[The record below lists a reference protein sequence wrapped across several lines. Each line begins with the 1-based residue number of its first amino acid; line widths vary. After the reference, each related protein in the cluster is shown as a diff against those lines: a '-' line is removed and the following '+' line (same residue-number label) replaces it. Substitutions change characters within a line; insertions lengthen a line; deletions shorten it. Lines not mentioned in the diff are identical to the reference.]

1 MRNVEAAHVLAL
13 TPRLA
18 PRYVQGE
25 RRVALLYALKV
36 VGIAINTALVAPMV
50 AVTAAIDGCRAYDL
64 SRVWATINLALCGVH
79 VDGTRR
85 ARLDPTEPYVFM
97 SNHASHF
104 DVLAV
109 VAALPEFQLRW
120 VAKRELANIPIFGW
134 AMRRAG
140 HVIIDRSNPEQALAS
155 LRAARAMM
163 DEGISVMIFPEG
175 TREGHD
181 HELLPLKKG
190 GFLLALETGVPI
202 VPIAV
207 RRSREVLPRDDWRI
221 RSGTIEVVVGE
232 PIPVEGQDRETLV
245 RRVETFLRRE
255 LGVATAAAEATHV
268 GHPRIEPAMELR

>member
-1 MRNVEAAHVLAL
+1 M
-13 TPRLA
+13 
-18 PRYVQGE
+18 
-25 RRVALLYALKV
+25 ALLYALKV
-36 VGIAINTALVAPMV
+36 VGIAINTALVAPVV
-50 AVTAAIDGCRAYDL
+50 AVADAIDGCRAYDL
-64 SRVWATINLALCGVH
+64 SRLWATINLALCGVH

-120 VAKRELANIPIFGW
+120 VAKRELADIPIFGW

-140 HVIIDRSNPEQALAS
+140 HVIIDRSNPEQALES
-155 LRAARAMM
+155 LRAARTMM
-163 DEGISVMIFPEG
+163 DAGISVMIFPEG

-181 HELLPLKKG
+181 HDLLPLKKG

-207 RRSREVLPRDDWRI
+207 RRSREVLPRGDWRI

-232 PIPVEGQDRETLV
+232 PISVEGQDRETLV
-245 RRVETFLRRE
+245 RRVEAFLRRE
-255 LGVATAAAEATHV
+255 LGVPEPAGEPAYVRRPTV
-268 GHPRIEPAMELR
+268 EPAMELQ